1 MNMLHIIGNLTGNPE
16 SRIVDGQKGPNTVCN
31 FTVAANCYTR
41 GQKVTE
47 YFRITLWNQQAE
59 NAMKYLSKGRQ
70 VAVTGPVTARAYM
83 GRDGEAHC
91 TMEIQDVKELEYGQ
105 QSRQNTADN
114 EPGYVPP
121 DDSYAPVDD
130 PEMPF

>member
-16 SRIVDGQKGPNTVCN
+16 SRIVSGQNGPNTVCN
-31 FTVAANCYTR
+31 FTVATNRYAR

-70 VAVTGPVTARAYM
+70 VAVTGPVTARAYI
-83 GRDGEAHC
+83 GSDNEAHC
-91 TMEIQDVKELEYGQ
+91 TLEIQDVKELEYGQ
-105 QSRQNTADN
+105 QPRRNATGN
-114 EPGYVPP
+114 EPDYMPP
-121 DDSYAPVDD
+121 DDSCAPLDD
-130 PEMPF
+130 SEVPF